1 MYHRCV
7 ARRRTLAAVLVGAIA
22 LPRLA
27 TAAEPEAARDES
39 KKQEAQEHFQLGV
52 KSFQVEQWDA
62 ALAEFL
68 RSRELYP
75 TRSATYDAALC
86 LKRLKRNDE
95 ALDMFET
102 LLRSFP
108 NLPEE
113 DKRAVKKDLVELRA
127 SVGTVSIEQ
136 TEPGA
141 AILID
146 GRDRGTWP
154 SPAPLRVLV
163 GSHVVRVYK
172 EGFLPF
178 EKRIEV
184 ASAESVEVSAPLRA
198 LEASGKLRV
207 TEQGGRPIDVI
218 IDGVVVGKAPWEGP
232 LSLGPHTVLGRGE
245 GDLGTQ
251 PISVPVERDKTVP
264 VTLNAEPLSSVLRVE
279 PEPRGAMV
287 AIDGVTVGRGV
298 WEGRLRASQHKL
310 EVASEGFIVQ
320 SKSVS
325 TTAGQRAVVA
335 VPLERDRTSPLW
347 RTLVPPRVAFDAD
360 VGFALGPSIGG
371 DLVGGGVTTGVAARA
386 HGGYEF
392 SSGIGLG
399 LGAGYLNVRQSS
411 DHEAQVHPIGLPDAS
426 GTSSNDVVLS
436 GALLGG
442 AAWLHRGEKFPF
454 LVRLDAGLVLGSVRA
469 TRSGTFSGAT
479 FSPVEESTTATY
491 VHITPEARM
500 GWRFAP
506 RFEASVGVQAMVLL
520 GVSVPEWKDERRTYA
535 PAFGFARYGT
545 QKTTGSVIAIATPSL
560 GLRWDF

>member
-1 MYHRCV
+1 MTFRL
-7 ARRRTLAAVLVGAIA
+7 TLAAVAVLIA
-22 LPRLA
+22 SSRIA
-27 TAAEPEAARDES
+27 AAAEPAPPTPDEA

-52 KSFQVEQWDA
+52 KSFQAEQWDA
-62 ALAEFL
+62 AFAEFL

-113 DKRAVKKDLVELRA
+113 DKRAAQKDLVELRA
-127 SVGTVSIEQ
+127 FVGTVDLQQ

-154 SPAPLRVLV
+154 PPGALRVPV

-184 ASAESVEVSAPLRA
+184 ASGQTVELVASLRA

-207 TEQGGRPIDVI
+207 TEQGGRAVDVI
-218 IDGVVVGKAPWEGP
+218 VDGVVVGKAPWEGP
-232 LSLGPHTVLGRGE
+232 LSLGPHTVLLRGA

-251 PISVPVERDKTVP
+251 PVSVPVERDKTVP
-264 VTLNAEPLSSVLRVE
+264 ITLNAEPLSSVLRVE
-279 PEPRGAMV
+279 PVPRGASV

-298 WEGRLRASQHKL
+298 WEGRLRASPHKL

-320 SKSVS
+320 SKNVS
-325 TTAGQRAVVA
+325 TATGQRAVVA
-335 VPLERDRTSPLW
+335 VPLERDMSSPIW
-347 RTLVPPRVAFDAD
+347 RAMVPPRVAFDAD

-371 DLVGGGVTTGVAARA
+371 DVAGGGLTAGLAARA

-411 DHEAQVHPIGLPDAS
+411 EGSSEVNPIGLPPAS
-426 GTSSNDVVLS
+426 GTAKSDVVLS
-436 GALLGG
+436 AATLGG
-442 AAWLHRGEKFPF
+442 AAWLHRGERFPF

-469 TRSGTFSGAT
+469 ERSGTFNGANV
-479 FSPVEESTTATY
+479 SPVAESTTATY

-506 RFEASVGVQAMVLL
+506 RFEASIGVQAMFLL
-520 GVSVPEWKDERRTYA
+520 ALSVPEWKDDRRTYA
-535 PAFGFARYGT
+535 PAFGFATYGG
-545 QKTTGSVIAIATPSL
+545 QKMTGSVIALATPSL